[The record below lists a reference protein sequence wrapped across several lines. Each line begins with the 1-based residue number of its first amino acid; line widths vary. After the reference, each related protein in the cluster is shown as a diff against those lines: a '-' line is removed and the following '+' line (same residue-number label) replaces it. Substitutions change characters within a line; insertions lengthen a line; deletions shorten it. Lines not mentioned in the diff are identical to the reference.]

1 MKIHIFAIVIALS
14 LAWSIT
20 SFAQDSDADAQLR
33 QQEREAY
40 AAAKR
45 LNTADGW
52 EIFINNYPESFYIE
66 QARKMRDAAIV
77 NEYCSPK
84 TTLKQLV
91 TYIDEERVQEP
102 RIKLFYAN
110 LVNNPTHSYRYEHMD
125 VGFNG
130 CTGEVV
136 ERITFADGS
145 RTRLNHFYFNEQGLL
160 TRCDIM
166 GSRGKSS
173 TITYTYGYDNLHS
186 FYLKT
191 SSRQDGVVIDYE
203 PFFNSADKLE
213 ILTSDS
219 NHKKK
224 WVFTYKDNGP
234 LQKLA
239 VTNGDKRRVLVYN
252 DGYIIREET
261 EGKVLRYAYDYDNTT
276 FKKYLIGINEIEG
289 EAVVHERKF
298 DYVIDAK
305 GRITSV
311 DVTQDGEPVM
321 TITRSYS
328 N

>member
-45 LNTADGW
+45 LNTAEGW

-136 ERITFADGS
+136 ERLESFLFQRAGIAYTL
-145 RTRLNHFYFNEQGLL
+145 RHH
-160 TRCDIM
+160 
-166 GSRGKSS
+166 GKSRK
-173 TITYTYGYDNLHS
+173 IVNDYLH
-186 FYLKT
+186 LRL
-191 SSRQDGVVIDYE
+191 RQPAQFLSENVVA
-203 PFFNSADKLE
+203 PRWCRHRLRT
-213 ILTSDS
+213 L
-219 NHKKK
+219 
-224 WVFTYKDNGP
+224 
-234 LQKLA
+234 LQL
-239 VTNGDKRRVLVYN
+239 
-252 DGYIIREET
+252 
-261 EGKVLRYAYDYDNTT
+261 
-276 FKKYLIGINEIEG
+276 
-289 EAVVHERKF
+289 
-298 DYVIDAK
+298 
-305 GRITSV
+305 GR
-311 DVTQDGEPVM
+311 
-321 TITRSYS
+321 
-328 N
+328 